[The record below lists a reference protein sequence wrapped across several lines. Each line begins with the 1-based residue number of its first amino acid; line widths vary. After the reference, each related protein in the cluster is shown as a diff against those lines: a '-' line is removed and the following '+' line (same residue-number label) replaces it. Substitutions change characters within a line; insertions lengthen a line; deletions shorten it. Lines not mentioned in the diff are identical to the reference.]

1 MSAWNKLTQKVEC
14 LQGITKK
21 CPLLPKV
28 DMGI

>member
-1 MSAWNKLTQKVEC
+1 MLYKDEL